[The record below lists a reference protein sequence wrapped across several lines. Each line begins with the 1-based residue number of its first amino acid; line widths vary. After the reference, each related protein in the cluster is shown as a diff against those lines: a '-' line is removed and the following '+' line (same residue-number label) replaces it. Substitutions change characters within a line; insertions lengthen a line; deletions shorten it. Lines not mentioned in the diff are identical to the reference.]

1 MDIRKLF
8 GVNVR
13 EVRQARG
20 LSQEELADEAGIHRT
35 YVSQIERGVINASMT
50 TIDKLAISLGV
61 KPSMFFANWQ
71 PPKDK
76 PKRSSKD

>member
-71 PPKDK
+71 PPKEN
-76 PKRSSKD
+76 SAN

>member
-50 TIDKLAISLGV
+50 TIDKLAISLRV

-71 PPKDK
+71 PPKENSAD
-76 PKRSSKD
+76 